1 MGFILKLITNTQI
14 HSYPNPQNSR
24 EFYGGKQLG
33 YMSHPKPFLSRVIFI
48 KELQQCKIP
57 LYNLNKN
64 YLLWIVN
71 ELTLIYHTQNILMHL
86 NMSMRASHFTGSR
99 QNRHHRRETHDTHNT
114 HEFPN
119 FTAQESLIS
128 YYHWQGDAV
137 SYRSSDIIFYAHHIY

>member
-71 ELTLIYHTQNILMHL
+71 ELTLFIPYIIGKGYGKGVREQAI
-86 NMSMRASHFTGSR
+86 SR
-99 QNRHHRRETHDTHNT
+99 GPEDRSPWRDKSRYSQL

-119 FTAQESLIS
+119 FTA
-128 YYHWQGDAV
+128 
-137 SYRSSDIIFYAHHIY
+137 

>member
-1 MGFILKLITNTQI
+1 MGNVHTITHI

-71 ELTLIYHTQNILMHL
+71 ELTLFIPYIIGKGYGKGVREQAI
-86 NMSMRASHFTGSR
+86 SR
-99 QNRHHRRETHDTHNT
+99 GPEDRSPAGGTHDTHN
-114 HEFPN
+114 
-119 FTAQESLIS
+119 FTNSPTLQHRNHISQTTIGKEMQYLTEALIS
-128 YYHWQGDAV
+128 Y
-137 SYRSSDIIFYAHHIY
+137 SMPTIYIE